1 LVSANRPAIG
11 TSDEWVLALALARS
25 LAQWSHR
32 QDRGMLVEF
41 ASVAEPVICAV
52 AVQARWREQN
62 EGHQHIEQARRSLPP
77 ARIEKLSFQNS
88 QATDWCTSPICVPV
102 QLLDLGAAS

>member
-1 LVSANRPAIG
+1 MVASSRPRNAG
-11 TSDEWVLALALARS
+11 
-25 LAQWSHR
+25 
-32 QDRGMLVEF
+32 EF